1 MLYGKTV
8 SCTPTAEEATA
19 ALILARCSR
28 FEQMFVSTKNAFD
41 FPFCEPP
48 PFEDQAANDAFELD
62 FVRIGAQQFR
72 IAMQYVEIGRCSAR
86 QTTHVA
92 QPPVHGQTP
101 ADLHPVGVDDLK
113 TVTAATVHSLV
124 FVQDVFYIQILML
137 YAGQCI
143 RTRNSTTLSS
153 TLFASSR
160 RMNSSV
166 AGPVKY
172 TSTCA

>member
-1 MLYGKTV
+1 
-8 SCTPTAEEATA
+8 
-19 ALILARCSR
+19 
-28 FEQMFVSTKNAFD
+28 MFVSTKNAFD
-41 FPFCEPP
+41 FPFCVPP

-124 FVQDVFYIQILML
+124 FVQDVSYIQILML

-143 RTRNSTTLSS
+143 RTRNSTTPSS